1 MKSKYILLTILSIF
15 FLLITTSILLAQT
28 NPDFKINTHTQIY
41 YTTGKN
47 YVTVVNEYQRLVE
60 NNSYYFTKEGEKVFH
75 IPDVDTDEE
84 NVKKERAFKLDTLKV
99 TDTRN
104 NPVHFTTE
112 EKGIGEGIYIH
123 IPYYRTTTKSLPY
136 KILMTYDTHDNVIKS
151 GNLITIVAS
160 SLPIDTLFIRNDEK
174 SKTTTEFNYDLSIIS
189 DKNIPTLAKAYPSF
203 IKEEKDE
210 KIYYNF
216 KAEDRIG
223 KSPTLE
229 FGTSAI
235 YRFELE
241 YETPKTDNLI
251 PSQYSEIFKA
261 LSTNIYEISLPRE
274 FSETDQKIDIDEIT
288 PTPRKIYRD
297 SEGNVIA
304 SFELAANKEDRIK
317 VTGYISSS
325 QDAYDIVTKNPMDIT
340 FSEYLEKIRNDKGS
354 SKYLTPTKYW
364 EVQDPF
370 IQQKASE
377 LKEEKETLH
386 DVVDAVYQYVND
398 TLTYDE
404 VKASSENERI
414 GAVKALTGGASV
426 CMEYADSMIAI
437 LRAQGIPARAALGYA
452 NITDTPVELIRHQW
466 LQIWIP
472 DYGWLS
478 IDPTFESPNR
488 KMGQLIERVLWETF
502 YDDSLS
508 NISIFS
514 ANKLGNFSE
523 EKFSIKIYSVE
534 ETPPEKELK
543 RYSDILDIE
552 NSNRYT
558 VGNFT
563 NSLFKTTVLGKA
575 LLVTLPI
582 IVTIALLIFF
592 IVIIKLGIKKVKK
605 KKEPEKERTLTNR
618 SVGRF
623 TT

>member
-1 MKSKYILLTILSIF
+1 
-15 FLLITTSILLAQT
+15 
-28 NPDFKINTHTQIY
+28 
-41 YTTGKN
+41 
-47 YVTVVNEYQRLVE
+47 
-60 NNSYYFTKEGEKVFH
+60 
-75 IPDVDTDEE
+75 
-84 NVKKERAFKLDTLKV
+84 
-99 TDTRN
+99 
-104 NPVHFTTE
+104 
-112 EKGIGEGIYIH
+112 
-123 IPYYRTTTKSLPY
+123 
-136 KILMTYDTHDNVIKS
+136 
-151 GNLITIVAS
+151 
-160 SLPIDTLFIRNDEK
+160 
-174 SKTTTEFNYDLSIIS
+174 
-189 DKNIPTLAKAYPSF
+189 
-203 IKEEKDE
+203 
-210 KIYYNF
+210 
-216 KAEDRIG
+216 
-223 KSPTLE
+223 
-229 FGTSAI
+229 
-235 YRFELE
+235 
-241 YETPKTDNLI
+241 
-251 PSQYSEIFKA
+251 
-261 LSTNIYEISLPRE
+261 
-274 FSETDQKIDIDEIT
+274 
-288 PTPRKIYRD
+288 
-297 SEGNVIA
+297 
-304 SFELAANKEDRIK
+304 
-317 VTGYISSS
+317 
-325 QDAYDIVTKNPMDIT
+325 MDIT